1 MYKKILVPLDG
12 SELAEAVLPH
22 VEAIAKANDAQVV
35 IVRVAINPATEFAM
49 TDPYIAGQMVQSLE
63 SNAKEYLN
71 EMCKRL
77 TEQGLKVSMQIAEG
91 PIADSILQVATD
103 EKIDLIAMSTHGRSG
118 VARWLI
124 GSIADKVVR
133 GANIPVL
140 LIRPPNMKAE
150 KER

>member
-12 SELAEAVLPH
+12 SDLAEAVLPH
-22 VEAIAKANDAQVV
+22 VESLAKANDAQVV
-35 IVRVAINPATEFAM
+35 IVRVALNPATEFAM
-49 TDPYIAGQMVQSLE
+49 TDPSIAGRMVETLE
-63 SNAKEYLN
+63 SNAKEYLS
-71 EMCKRL
+71 EVCKRL
-77 TEQGLKVSMQIAEG
+77 MGQGLKVSMQIAEG
-91 PIADSILQVATD
+91 PIADSILQVAAD

-150 KER
+150 KES

>member
-1 MYKKILVPLDG
+1 MLKKILVPLDG

-22 VEAIAKANDAQVV
+22 VESLAKANDAQVV
-35 IVRVAINPATEFAM
+35 ILRVALNPATEFAM
-49 TDPYIAGQMVQSLE
+49 TDPTIAGQMIETLE
-63 SNAKEYLN
+63 GSTKEYLN
-71 EMCKRL
+71 AMYKQL
-77 TEQGLKVSMQIAEG
+77 MGQGLQVSMQIAEG
-91 PIADSILQVATD
+91 PIADSILQVAAD

-124 GSIADKVVR
+124 GSIAEKVVR

-140 LIRPPNMKAE
+140 LVRPPNLKVE

>member
-12 SELAEAVLPH
+12 SDLAEAVLPH
-22 VEAIAKANDAQVV
+22 VESLAKANDAQVV
-35 IVRVAINPATEFAM
+35 IVRVALNPATEFAM

-77 TEQGLKVSMQIAEG
+77 TEQGLKVTMQIAEG